1 VQADITMR
9 IGFFT
14 DSYLPAL
21 HGVEVSIEA
30 FRHSL
35 QRARHEVFV
44 YAPAVPRYRDT
55 NRRVFRFKSVRVI
68 EKPEM
73 RLAFPFAEHGHLRDL
88 FRVRLDIVHAHTPF
102 TMGLLAKHTA
112 VRQRIPLVYTHH
124 THYPEY
130 AKAYFRERLVFPYLA
145 QALSAWFSNT
155 SDAVLAPSPKIKRLL
170 RTYGVTKPIHVLPTG
185 IKLTQSCRTRTSR
198 EKARA
203 LRRRL
208 GIADTANVLLFVG
221 RMGREKNV
229 EFLIRAFSE
238 LHAQRTDVAFV
249 LVGDGPILPQLK
261 SLARELR
268 LADTVFVGAIPH
280 DEIAAWYQMS
290 DLFLFASLTDTQGIV
305 ILEALASGLGVIAL
319 RDAAFTD
326 IVINGQ
332 DGLLIAPNASPRVFA
347 GRVEMILSHP
357 ALRRRFAT
365 NALAT
370 AHDFSQDVQAEKL
383 TRIYERLVA
392 RSRGRRP
399 VMNQRQTDAWRV
411 AAGGM
416 IAGRR

>member
-1 VQADITMR
+1 VGDITVR

-30 FRHSL
+30 FRKSL
-35 QRARHEVFV
+35 QKAGQEVFV
-44 YAPAVPRYRDT
+44 YAPAVPHYRDT
-55 NRRVFRFKSVRVI
+55 NRRVFRLKSVRVI

-73 RLAFPFAEHGHLRDL
+73 RLAFPFVEHGHLRDL
-88 FRVRLDIVHAHTPF
+88 LRVRLDIVHAHTPF
-102 TMGLLAKHTA
+102 TMGLLAKHVSA
-112 VRQRIPLVYTHH
+112 RQGIPLVYTHH

-130 AKAYFRERLVFPYLA
+130 AKAYLRERLVFPYLA

-185 IKLTQSCRTRTSR
+185 IKLTQFRKTRTSQDR
-198 EKARA
+198 ARA

-208 GIADTANVLLFVG
+208 DIDDSAQVLLFVG

-238 LHAQRTDVAFV
+238 LRAQRADVAFI

-261 SLARELR
+261 SLAKELR
-268 LADTVFVGAIPH
+268 LTEIVFAGAIPH
-280 DEIAAWYQMS
+280 NEIAAWYQMS
-290 DLFLFASLTDTQGIV
+290 DLFVFASLTDTQGIV

-319 RDAAFTD
+319 RDAAFAD
-326 IVINGQ
+326 MVISGKN
-332 DGLLIAPNASPRVFA
+332 GLLTAPNASPRVFA
-347 GRVEMILSHP
+347 ARVDMALSDRG
-357 ALRRRFAT
+357 LRRAFAG
-365 NALAT
+365 NALET
-370 AHDFSQDVQAEKL
+370 ARGFSQDAQTEKL
-383 TRIYERLVA
+383 SRIYERLVA
-392 RSRGRRP
+392 RPKG
-399 VMNQRQTDAWRV
+399 QRLVRS
-411 AAGGM
+411 
-416 IAGRR
+416 